1 MTNSNRSESRPF
13 LSEYEVEIV
22 EHAPLNASV
31 DETSSEATHGTARV
45 LGSTKVTRVRDE
57 TTDDE

>member
-1 MTNSNRSESRPF
+1 MMNSNRSKTRPF
-13 LSEYEVEIV
+13 LSKYEVEIV
-22 EHAPLNASV
+22 KHPPLNASV
-31 DETSSEATHGTARV
+31 DDISSVASQYTARV